1 MYYHTLHIVETIVGH
16 QDYCITTL
24 LPSAPM
30 HSPSSPAMC
39 DGEIYPNPYEFQ
51 GQKTTSL
58 QSCFFY
64 CQTLPKQFPNSTLNR
79 AITLMFAFF

>member
-39 DGEIYPNPYEFQ
+39 DGEIYPNPYEFWV
-51 GQKTTSL
+51 K
-58 QSCFFY
+58 
-64 CQTLPKQFPNSTLNR
+64 KQLHHNL
-79 AITLMFAFF
+79 AFFFIVKHYPSSSQILHLIEQ